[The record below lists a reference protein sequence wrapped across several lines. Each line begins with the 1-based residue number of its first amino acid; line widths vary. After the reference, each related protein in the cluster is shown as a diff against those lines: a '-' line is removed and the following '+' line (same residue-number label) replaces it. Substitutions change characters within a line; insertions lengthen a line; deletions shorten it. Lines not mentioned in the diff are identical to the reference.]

1 MTISV
6 AIADDHNI
14 VRAGYKRFF
23 SFDPNIY
30 VIAEFNN
37 GEETYKWFKN
47 HHADILI
54 MDISMPGQGGLET
67 LRKLKSIKPRL
78 KIIMLS
84 MHDSAGVIRQA
95 LDNGADGFLSKS
107 SEPEE
112 LIEAIHA
119 AMNGSTVPN
128 KDMGKPIK
136 NAHENVPHEE
146 LSQKEFIVLMKLAE
160 GMTPKEISDVLNIS
174 DKTVYNYQT
183 KIYKKLNVENGIQLI
198 QYIKEHQL
206 LQ

>member
-23 SFDPNIY
+23 SFDPNIH

-37 GEETYKWFKN
+37 GEETYEWLKN
-47 HHADILI
+47 HHADLLI
-54 MDISMPGQGGLET
+54 IDISMPGQGGLET

-119 AMNGSTVPN
+119 VMNGDTVPN
-128 KDMGKPIK
+128 KVMWMPMK
-136 NAHENVPHEE
+136 NVHENAPHEE

-160 GMTPKEISDVLNIS
+160 GATPKDIADVLNIS

-198 QYIKEHQL
+198 QYIKEHRL